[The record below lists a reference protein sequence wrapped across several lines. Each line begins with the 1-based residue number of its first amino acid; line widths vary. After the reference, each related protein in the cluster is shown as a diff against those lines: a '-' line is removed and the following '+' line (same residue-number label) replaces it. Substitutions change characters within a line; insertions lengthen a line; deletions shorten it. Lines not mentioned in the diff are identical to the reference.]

1 MLRQLQDTEERIFM
15 SKITAF
21 ENGKVLIPC
30 ITAGDPDIE
39 TTEKLLV
46 AISEGGA
53 DIIEISI
60 PFSDP
65 IAEGASVQ
73 EAYSRALAS
82 GTTTDKIF
90 EMLKRVKSQ
99 LNCDLAIITYMNPI
113 FVYGTEKFMQKCS
126 ECDVVA
132 VTVPD
137 VPFEEREELKPYCDK
152 YGVNLIT
159 MFAPTADERITML
172 AKNSNGYGYCF
183 AGDEISKSS
192 SALAERIATVKS
204 VSNLPCVISS
214 EIHTADDVKAACKIA
229 DGAVIGSAVV
239 EIIGQYGKDSIDKV
253 RDFIKEL
260 KAAMA

>member
-1 MLRQLQDTEERIFM
+1 M
-15 SKITAF
+15 SKIKAF

-65 IAEGASVQ
+65 IAEGATVQ
-73 EAYSRALAS
+73 EAYIRSLGS
-82 GTTTDKIF
+82 GTTTDRIF
-90 EMLKRVKSQ
+90 EMLERVKPK
-99 LNCDLAIITYMNPI
+99 LACDLAVITYMNPI
-113 FVYGTEKFMQKCS
+113 FVYGTDKFMQKCS
-126 ECDVVA
+126 ECGVVA

-159 MFAPTADERITML
+159 MFAPTSDDRLTML
-172 AKNSNGYGYCF
+172 SKASQGYGYCF
-183 AGDEISKSS
+183 AGEKIDVTKAELAKRISM
-192 SALAERIATVKS
+192 VKS
-204 VSNLPCVISS
+204 VSDLPCVVSS
-214 EIHTADDVKAACKIA
+214 EIHTPEDAKTASEIA
-229 DGAVIGSAVV
+229 DGVVIGSAVV
-239 EIIGQYGKDSIDKV
+239 EIIGKHGKDSIDKV
-253 RDFIKEL
+253 RDYVREL
-260 KAAMA
+260 KEAMS